1 MHLRQDFNS
10 LTYKQKITNILL
22 KHNFDIVNS
31 NDAIREDLID
41 ENTVKEIL
49 KDGEF
54 ASMGLDDILLH
65 EYGHKIYWD
74 KAKELYNSNKKLY
87 NSVIE
92 ESMAYE
98 EPLRKY
104 IKTKLLSDKL
114 YVMKNISKYAHRS
127 LLDMNLREVYSELYV
142 LIKNKK
148 IQDKVLIKIMEE
160 LL

>member
-1 MHLRQDFNS
+1 M
-10 LTYKQKITNILL
+10 
-22 KHNFDIVNS
+22 
-31 NDAIREDLID
+31 ID
-41 ENTVKEIL
+41 ENTVKEML

-54 ASMGLDDILLH
+54 ASMGLDDISLH

-74 KAKELYNSNKKLY
+74 KAKELYNGNKKLY

-92 ESMAYE
+92 ASMAYE
-98 EPLRKY
+98 GSLRKY

-114 YVMKNISKYAHRS
+114 YVMKNISKYAHIS
-127 LLDMNLREVYSELYV
+127 LLDMNFREVYSELYV